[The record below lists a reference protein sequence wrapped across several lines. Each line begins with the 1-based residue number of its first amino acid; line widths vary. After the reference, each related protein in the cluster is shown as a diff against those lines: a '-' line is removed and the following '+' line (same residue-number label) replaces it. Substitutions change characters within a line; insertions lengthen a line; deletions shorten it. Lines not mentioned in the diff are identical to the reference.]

1 MKIAIIGYSGSGK
14 STLAKHLAT
23 KHETDVLYLDTVHW
37 LPGWNERSREEK
49 EKIVEDF
56 LTTHGSWV
64 IDGNYSKLFYDRR
77 MEEADQIIFMAF
89 NRFACL
95 YRAHKRHKA
104 YKGRSRESITE
115 GCDEKMDLEFI
126 KWILHGGRDKRN
138 RERYKNT
145 IEKHKNKVVIIK
157 NQKQLEKFYKENG
170 LPTENVI

>member
-14 STLAKHLAT
+14 STLAKHLAA
-23 KHETDVLYLDTVHW
+23 KHGTDVLYLDTVHW

-56 LTTHGSWV
+56 LNTHGSWV

-95 YRAHKRHKA
+95 YRAYKRHKA

-126 KWILHGGRDKRN
+126 KWILHGGRSKKAKA
-138 RERYKNT
+138 RYT
-145 IEKHKNKVVIIK
+145 GVIEKFGDKVTVIK
-157 NQKQLEKFYKENG
+157 NQRQLERFYKENG

>member
-14 STLAKHLAT
+14 STLAKHLAA
-23 KHETDVLYLDTVHW
+23 KHGTDVLYLDTVHW
-37 LPGWNERSREEK
+37 LPGWNVRSREEK

-56 LTTHGSWV
+56 LNTHGSWV

-157 NQKQLEKFYKENG
+157 NQKQLERFYKENG

>member
-14 STLAKHLAT
+14 STLAKHLAA

-37 LPGWNERSREEK
+37 LPGWNTRPREEK

-56 LTTHGSWV
+56 LRDHSSWV

-95 YRAHKRHKA
+95 YRVHKRHKA

-126 KWILHGGRDKRN
+126 KWILHGGRNKSN
-138 RERYKNT
+138 KERYKNT
-145 IEKHKNKVVIIK
+145 VHKYKAKTVIIK
-157 NQKQLEKFYKENG
+157 NQRQLDRFYKENG
-170 LPTENVI
+170 LIAASQI

>member
-1 MKIAIIGYSGSGK
+1 MKITIIGYSGSCK
-14 STLAKHLAT
+14 STLAKHLAA
-23 KHETDVLYLDTVHW
+23 KHGTDVLYLDTVHW

-56 LTTHGSWV
+56 LNAHDSWV
-64 IDGNYSKLFYDRR
+64 IDGNYSKLFHDRR
-77 MEEADQIIFMAF
+77 MDEADQIIFMAF

-95 YRAHKRHKA
+95 YRAYKRHKA

-126 KWILHGGRDKRN
+126 KWILHGGRSKKAKA
-138 RERYKNT
+138 RYT
-145 IEKHKNKVVIIK
+145 GVIEKFGDKVTVIK
-157 NQKQLEKFYKENG
+157 NQRQLERFYKENG